1 MVNIACVVSNGYEI
15 LTLKNNSINSS
26 CYVLPEFSAETREQA
41 IHEIKKTINSD
52 SVFFDYDSDLINSL
66 GENGD
71 QNVIIMCNAYKWS
84 GIDNNNNN
92 KKYKW
97 VEISEIPADRFI
109 SKNKEI
115 CNGIR
120 VFFQRRNS
128 IVSQVKEIIADIHDQ
143 KKVRIDID
151 SKIDSL
157 SFWIR
162 TPSVAV
168 PFFYTVE
175 YSLKDCNTVEYITR
189 WRMSKPCVEGDKS
202 DIYLLFAETMS
213 LLLKLLNEAVY
224 VVADNFLGIELEIN
238 TAELIIEGSQEY
250 GEVQDDV
257 FADIIVECFEGFNY
271 LMGVHGHFFG
281 SISNNLTNQKNDQIL
296 EFLGPQTNFV
306 VREESGCYY
315 NANTGCICFNNGQTH
330 FAELMSK
337 YTFEVLK
344 GITGSLL
351 FSKNA
356 EINLHTNYIPN
367 NVLEKVHNVIERF
380 SIDQYAIV
388 CQSNRLYLVSDNVI
402 WFFSGD
408 FHHSKTAEEKKL
420 ISARQE
426 KENALLLVNR
436 KFQWKYPVN
445 SSRFESLV
453 ADMLECQ
460 NPDVIVRLVG
470 KTNNAD
476 GGKDILIIR
485 KTAEKRELTIG
496 QCKAYERSINKSRVT
511 DIRDTLDYYDAT
523 GYHLAVTS
531 NLTSALIDHLL
542 DIGQKYDVNWW
553 SEREIFGI
561 LRQYPALVEKYNDI
575 IDIVE

>member
-15 LTLKNNSINSS
+15 LTLKNNKINST
-26 CYVLPEFSAETREQA
+26 CFVLPEFSAETKEHA
-41 IHEIKKTINSD
+41 MHEVKKVINAD
-52 SVFFDYDSDLINSL
+52 NVFFDYDSDLFTSF
-66 GENGD
+66 GDNGD
-71 QNVIIMCNAYKWS
+71 QNVVIMCNVYRWR
-84 GIDNNNNN
+84 GLDNS
-92 KKYKW
+92 KTYKW
-97 VEISEIPADRFI
+97 VAISEITHDNVF
-109 SKNKEI
+109 SENKEI
-115 CNGIR
+115 CNAIR

-128 IVSQVKEIIADIHDQ
+128 IVSQVKEIVSDLHDQ

-151 SKIDSL
+151 DKIDSL

-162 TPSVAV
+162 TPSIAV
-168 PFFYTVE
+168 PFFFTVE
-175 YSLKDCNTVEYITR
+175 YSLKNYNTVEYITR
-189 WRMSKPCVEGDKS
+189 WQMSRPAVEGDKS
-202 DIYLLFAETMS
+202 DIYMLFAETMS

-224 VVADNFLGIELEIN
+224 VVAYNSLEQESEIN
-238 TAELIIEGSQEY
+238 AAELIIEGSQEF
-250 GEVQDDV
+250 GAVQDGD

-271 LMGVHGHFFG
+271 LMGVHGYFFG
-281 SISNNLTNQKNDQIL
+281 SISNNLTSIKNDQIL
-296 EFLGPQTNFV
+296 EFLGPQANFV

-315 NANTGCICFNNGQTH
+315 NDDTGCICFDNGQTH
-330 FAELMSK
+330 FDELISK

-367 NVLEKVHNVIERF
+367 DVLERVYSVIERF
-380 SIDQYAIV
+380 SVDQYAIV
-388 CQSNRLYLVSDNVI
+388 CQSNRLYLVSDNII
-402 WFFSGD
+402 WVFPGD
-408 FHHSKTAEEKKL
+408 FHHSKTVEEKKL
-420 ISARQE
+420 ISARQK

-436 KFQWKYPVN
+436 RFQWKYPVN
-445 SSRFESLV
+445 STRFECLV
-453 ADMLECQ
+453 ADMFECQ
-460 NPDVIVRLVG
+460 NPDLIVRLVG

-476 GGKDILIIR
+476 GGKDLLILR

-542 DIGQKYDVNWW
+542 SIGQKYDVNWW
-553 SEREIFGI
+553 SEREIFNI